1 MTVSCAVLIISL
13 PLLLHFLTKNR
24 TPLLIRFGNTCITRK
39 PIEQVYD
46 KGFTIHSMFLEIHI
60 KFDHL
65 KKRPTRHI
73 AQLSYNLILR
83 MNIEKQ
89 SLE

>member
-1 MTVSCAVLIISL
+1 MT
-13 PLLLHFLTKNR
+13 K
-24 TPLLIRFGNTCITRK
+24 
-39 PIEQVYD
+39 D
-46 KGFTIHSMFLEIHI
+46 FTIHSMFLEIHI

>member
-1 MTVSCAVLIISL
+1 MT
-13 PLLLHFLTKNR
+13 K
-24 TPLLIRFGNTCITRK
+24 
-39 PIEQVYD
+39 D
-46 KGFTIHSMFLEIHI
+46 FTIHSMFLEIQI
-60 KFDHL
+60 KFDQL

-89 SLE
+89 SLEYGNIGCVSYSIKM